1 MSDNKNDIDTDFEEK
16 LAEIV
21 GKKSRNRTNNNI
33 YERFINRVENGDE
46 DYDDIE
52 DEPQS
57 DKSHNRKADRD
68 VDLKSTETTFDF
80 SDSDQE
86 ASIKSAGPHTNKS
99 FESSDLN
106 DDTFGLDFDFANDDI
121 NAASRVPEPTVL
133 SNTDETVHLLDGTD
147 ADDNSKLSSQDSSTP
162 LAVQE
167 TALAQTKLASSK
179 KPLILGMLLG
189 SLLIGVV
196 VAILIFTGVLSP
208 SPQSDVSNSADTS
221 TSSEVETPPATE
233 SAANVSNT
241 PAPTAV
247 DNVPS
252 ADTNPSNPPAVTSTP
267 QQASPIKE
275 NQGATSNN
283 AVEPATATL
292 DTASNTEPAITY
304 EDFREESQVTV
315 YRETDD

>member
-1 MSDNKNDIDTDFEEK
+1 MSDNKNDIDNDFEEK

-46 DYDDIE
+46 DYDEIE

-57 DKSHNRKADRD
+57 DKFHNQKADRD
-68 VDLKSTETTFDF
+68 VDLESTFDF

-86 ASIKSAGPHTNKS
+86 ASIKSARPLTNKS

-121 NAASRVPEPTVL
+121 NAASRVPEPTVP
-133 SNTDETVHLLDGTD
+133 SNTDETVHLLDD
-147 ADDNSKLSSQDSSTP
+147 KQDSSTP
-162 LAVQE
+162 LVVQAP
-167 TALAQTKLASSK
+167 ALAQTKLASSK

-189 SLLIGVV
+189 SLLIGAV

-208 SPQSDVSNSADTS
+208 SPQSDVSNSANTS

-233 SAANVSNT
+233 SAANVSNA

-252 ADTNPSNPPAVTSTP
+252 ADTNPSTPPAVTSTP
-267 QQASPIKE
+267 QQASSANE
-275 NQGATSNN
+275 NKGAIPNN
-283 AVEPATATL
+283 AAEPTTATL

>member
-52 DEPQS
+52 DEPKS
-57 DKSHNRKADRD
+57 DKSHNQKADRGL
-68 VDLKSTETTFDF
+68 DLESTETTFDF
-80 SDSDQE
+80 LDSDQE
-86 ASIKSAGPHTNKS
+86 ASIESAGPHTNKS
-99 FESSDLN
+99 FENSDLN

-133 SNTDETVHLLDGTD
+133 SKTDETVHLLDDKD
-147 ADDNSKLSSQDSSTP
+147 ADDNSKLNSQDSSTP
-162 LAVQE
+162 LVVQE
-167 TALAQTKLASSK
+167 SVLAQTKLASSK
-179 KPLILGMLLG
+179 KPLIIGMLLG
-189 SLLIGVV
+189 AVLIGVV

-221 TSSEVETPPATE
+221 TSSEVEAPPATE
-233 SAANVSNT
+233 NAANVSNV

-247 DNVPS
+247 GNAPS
-252 ADTNPSNPPAVTSTP
+252 AATSPSNPPAVTS

-275 NQGATSNN
+275 NQGATPNN
-283 AVEPATATL
+283 AAEPTTATL
-292 DTASNTEPAITY
+292 DTASTEPAITY

>member
-57 DKSHNRKADRD
+57 DKSHNQKADRGL
-68 VDLKSTETTFDF
+68 DLESTETTFDF

-86 ASIKSAGPHTNKS
+86 ASIESARPLTNKS
-99 FESSDLN
+99 FENSDLN

-121 NAASRVPEPTVL
+121 NAASRVPEPTVP
-133 SNTDETVHLLDGTD
+133 SKTDETVHLLDDKD
-147 ADDNSKLSSQDSSTP
+147 ADDNSKLNSQDSSTP
-162 LAVQE
+162 LVVQAP
-167 TALAQTKLASSK
+167 ALAQTKLASSK

-233 SAANVSNT
+233 NAANVSNA

-247 DNVPS
+247 GNAPS
-252 ADTNPSNPPAVTSTP
+252 ADTSSSNPPAGTS

-283 AVEPATATL
+283 AAEPATTATL
-292 DTASNTEPAITY
+292 DTTSNTEPAITY

>member
-33 YERFINRVENGDE
+33 YERFINRVENSDE

-57 DKSHNRKADRD
+57 DKSHNQKADRGL
-68 VDLKSTETTFDF
+68 DLESTETTFDF
-80 SDSDQE
+80 LDSDQE

-99 FESSDLN
+99 FENSDLN

-121 NAASRVPEPTVL
+121 NAASRVPEPAVL
-133 SNTDETVHLLDGTD
+133 SNTDETVHLLDDKD

-162 LAVQE
+162 LVVQAP
-167 TALAQTKLASSK
+167 ALAQTKLASSK
-179 KPLILGMLLG
+179 KPLIIGMLLG

-208 SPQSDVSNSADTS
+208 SPQSDVSNSANTS
-221 TSSEVETPPATE
+221 TSSEVEAPPATE
-233 SAANVSNT
+233 NAANVST

-247 DNVPS
+247 DNAPS
-252 ADTNPSNPPAVTSTP
+252 ADTNPRTPPAVTS
-267 QQASPIKE
+267 QQASPANE

-283 AVEPATATL
+283 AAEPTTATS
-292 DTASNTEPAITY
+292 DTASTEPAITY

>member
-46 DYDDIE
+46 DYDEIE

-57 DKSHNRKADRD
+57 DKSHNQKADRD
-68 VDLKSTETTFDF
+68 VDLESTETTFNF

-86 ASIKSAGPHTNKS
+86 ASIESAGPHTNKS

-133 SNTDETVHLLDGTD
+133 SKTDETVHLLDDKD

-162 LAVQE
+162 LVVQE
-167 TALAQTKLASSK
+167 SVLAQTKLASSK

-189 SLLIGVV
+189 SLLIVAV
-196 VAILIFTGVLSP
+196 VAILISTGVLSP
-208 SPQSDVSNSADTS
+208 SLQSDVSNSADTS
-221 TSSEVETPPATE
+221 TSSEVEAPPATE
-233 SAANVSNT
+233 NAANVSNT

-252 ADTNPSNPPAVTSTP
+252 AATSPSNPPAVTS
-267 QQASPIKE
+267 QQVSPVNE

-283 AVEPATATL
+283 AAEPTTATS

>member
-57 DKSHNRKADRD
+57 DRSPNQKADRGL
-68 VDLKSTETTFDF
+68 DLESTETTFDF

-86 ASIKSAGPHTNKS
+86 ASIKSAGPLTNKS

-106 DDTFGLDFDFANDDI
+106 DDTFGLEFDFVNDDI
-121 NAASRVPEPTVL
+121 NAASRVPEPTVP

-147 ADDNSKLSSQDSSTP
+147 ADENSKLSSQDSSTP
-162 LAVQE
+162 LVVQAP
-167 TALAQTKLASSK
+167 ALAQTKLASSK

-196 VAILIFTGVLSP
+196 VAILIFTGILLP

-221 TSSEVETPPATE
+221 TSSEVEAPPATE
-233 SAANVSNT
+233 NAANVST

-247 DNVPS
+247 DNAPS
-252 ADTNPSNPPAVTSTP
+252 ADTNPSNPPAVTS
-267 QQASPIKE
+267 QQASPANE

-283 AVEPATATL
+283 AAEPTTATS

>member
-52 DEPQS
+52 DESQS
-57 DKSHNRKADRD
+57 DKFHNQKADRD
-68 VDLKSTETTFDF
+68 VDLESTETTFDF
-80 SDSDQE
+80 LDSDQE
-86 ASIKSAGPHTNKS
+86 ASIKSARPHTNKL
-99 FESSDLN
+99 FENNDLN
-106 DDTFGLDFDFANDDI
+106 NDTFDLDFDFANDDI
-121 NAASRVPEPTVL
+121 NATSRAPKPTVL
-133 SNTDETVHLLDGTD
+133 SNTDETVHLLDDKD
-147 ADDNSKLSSQDSSTP
+147 ADDNSKLSSQDSSTL

-167 TALAQTKLASSK
+167 SVLAQTKLASSK

-189 SLLIGVV
+189 SLLIGAV

-221 TSSEVETPPATE
+221 TSSEVEAPPATE
-233 SAANVSNT
+233 NATNINT
-241 PAPTAV
+241 PAPTAAG
-247 DNVPS
+247 NAPS
-252 ADTNPSNPPAVTSTP
+252 ADTNPSNPPAVTS
-267 QQASPIKE
+267 QQASPANE

-283 AVEPATATL
+283 AAEAPATTL